1 MSYST
6 MNTYEMKKKIMNFS
20 KKSKKVF
27 KNFYNF
33 KNTINFF
40 VKNQN
45 LNYKVFKNTFFF
57 DIIDLEFK
65 KEADYMKLKFRAEK
79 KDIIAFVV
87 IMFFILYL
95 ICICILNFSFF
106 LNEGTPWGLNPFPA
120 FGSKYI
126 GATLLLWIA
135 SIGFLLASTSSYFF
149 TMEKGFGLTT
159 EKKEDGYARWA
170 KDKEIKT
177 AKGVVRVPYA
187 EKEAKAGGT
196 ALAYDKDAAYVDNGE
211 SHTLVIGAT
220 GSGKTQG
227 IINPTVQML
236 IKGRESMII
245 SDPKGEIYEDN
256 SGIMREL
263 GYQIII
269 LNFRDPQKGNCW
281 NPYHLPYKY
290 QKEGN
295 FDKANELLNDLSLN
309 IVVDGQGND
318 PFWQNSAASYLTG
331 LSLALFEDAKEEEI
345 NINSIN
351 LMMTV
356 GEDKYGASNYLKEYF
371 NAKDP
376 ASPACVNALGTVNAP
391 NETKGGI
398 VSVLKDKV
406 KTLAVT
412 KNLSEML
419 SKSDFD
425 MDSIGE
431 KPTAVFMIIQ
441 DEKTT
446 YHSLATIFVKQC
458 YESLISVAQKHG
470 GKLPVRTNFLL
481 DEFANMP
488 KFKDITTMVTAARS
502 RQIRFTFIIQNFAQL
517 KQNYGDHDAETIRG
531 NCGNLIYLLTGELS
545 ALEEI
550 SKLCGDK
557 LVRVGK
563 DKKEETRP
571 LVTVSELQRMK
582 PDEIILIKQRC
593 APYRGKLK
601 MDWDTD
607 FGFGRGVDHYGKNV
621 VYPQRTMDDIKTF
634 DLKEFVRKQKQ
645 EKLKNAG
652 MDGNSSPMGGGSPFG
667 MNPFGGGGMPGMG
680 SDMDIDKMIKEI
692 DAKIAELEKEEEEEK
707 KKQEA
712 EKNNK
717 KATDETKKVNSPED
731 KLFSTKNISEN
742 PKVDEVIHSNMVDF
756 NNFKVKEEKKAA
768 SKEEPKT
775 EDGKKETKEEKI
787 TNDKDKVSS
796 DYDDFFDDFFFEE

>member
-1 MSYST
+1 
-6 MNTYEMKKKIMNFS
+6 
-20 KKSKKVF
+20 
-27 KNFYNF
+27 
-33 KNTINFF
+33 
-40 VKNQN
+40 
-45 LNYKVFKNTFFF
+45 
-57 DIIDLEFK
+57 
-65 KEADYMKLKFRAEK
+65 MKLKFRAEK
-79 KDIIAFVV
+79 KDIIAFV
-87 IMFFILYL
+87 IITFFMLYL
-95 ICICILNFSFF
+95 ICICILNFSYF

-120 FGSKYI
+120 FSGRYI

-135 SIGFLLASTSSYFF
+135 SVGFLFGTTSSYFF
-149 TMEKGFGLTT
+149 TREKGFGFTT

-170 KDKEIKT
+170 KEKEIKT
-177 AKGVVRVPYA
+177 AKGVVRVPYI

-196 ALAYDKDAAYVDNGE
+196 PLVYDKEAAYVDNGE

-220 GSGKTQG
+220 GSGKTAG
-227 IINPTVQML
+227 IINPTVKML
-236 IKGRESMII
+236 MKARESMII

-331 LSLALFEDAKEEEI
+331 LSLALFEDAPEEEI
-345 NINSIN
+345 NINSVN
-351 LMMTV
+351 LMMTT

-419 SKSDFD
+419 SKSDFE

-458 YESLISVAQKHG
+458 YESLINVAQQHG

-582 PDEIILIKQRC
+582 DNEFILIKQRC
-593 APYRGKLK
+593 APFRGKLK
-601 MDWDTD
+601 KDYETD
-607 FGFGRGVDHYGKNV
+607 FGFGKGADHYGKNV
-621 VYPQRTMDDIKTF
+621 VYPQRTMDEIKTF
-634 DLKEFVRKQKQ
+634 NLKEFVKNQNK
-645 EKLKNAG
+645 ENLKKAG
-652 MDGNSSPMGGGSPFG
+652 KNGNSSPMGGGSPFG
-667 MNPFGGGGMPGMG
+667 MNPFGGGGMPSGMPGMG

-712 EKNNK
+712 EKNKTVENQESLNS
-717 KATDETKKVNSPED
+717 TITEETKEESDQNISSNEE
-731 KLFSTKNISEN
+731 KLFDTRNISKD
-742 PKVDEVIHSNMVDF
+742 PKIDEVIHSNMVDF
-756 NNFKVKEEKKAA
+756 NNFKLKEEKK
-768 SKEEPKT
+768 EEPKV
-775 EDGKKETKEEKI
+775 EDKKEEVKQEKTI
-787 TNDKDKVSS
+787 EDKDKVNTE
-796 DYDDFFDDFFFEE
+796 YDDFFDDFFFEE

>member
-1 MSYST
+1 
-6 MNTYEMKKKIMNFS
+6 
-20 KKSKKVF
+20 
-27 KNFYNF
+27 
-33 KNTINFF
+33 
-40 VKNQN
+40 
-45 LNYKVFKNTFFF
+45 
-57 DIIDLEFK
+57 
-65 KEADYMKLKFRAEK
+65 MKLKFRVEK
-79 KDIIAFVV
+79 KDVIAFAV
-87 IMFFILYL
+87 ISVFMLYL
-95 ICICILNFSFF
+95 VCLCVLNFSFII
-106 LNEGTPWGLNPFPA
+106 NEGTPWGLNPFLA
-120 FGSKYI
+120 FTPKYI
-126 GATLLLWIA
+126 GVTIMLWIA
-135 SIGFLLASTSSYFF
+135 SIAFLFASTSSYFF
-149 TMEKGFGLTT
+149 TREKGFGYTS

-170 KDKEIKT
+170 KEGEIKK
-177 AKGVVRVPYA
+177 AKGVVRVPYV
-187 EKEAKAGGT
+187 EKESKAGGT
-196 ALAYDKDAAYVDNGE
+196 PLVYDKEAAYVDNGE

-245 SDPKGEIYEDN
+245 SDPKGEIYHDN

-331 LSLALFEDAKEEEI
+331 LSLALFEDAPEEEI
-345 NINSIN
+345 NINSVN
-351 LMMTV
+351 LMMTT

-371 NAKDP
+371 HAKDP
-376 ASPACVNALGTVNAP
+376 ASPACVNALGTVDAP
-391 NETKGGI
+391 NETKGGV

-458 YESLISVAQKHG
+458 YEALINVAQQHG

-593 APYRGKLK
+593 APFRGKLK

-607 FGFGRGVDHYGKNV
+607 FGFGKGTDHYGKNV
-621 VYPQRTMDDIKTF
+621 IYPQREMTPIKTF
-634 DLKEFVRKQKQ
+634 DIKEFVRKQKQ
-645 EKLKNAG
+645 EKLQNAG
-652 MDGNSSPMGGGSPFG
+652 LDGNSSSPAGGGSPFG
-667 MNPFGGGGMPGMG
+667 MNPFGGGMPGMG

-712 EKNNK
+712 EKNKEIESKEEVINNSEEK
-717 KATDETKKVNSPED
+717 IIDKPASEPEPTKNNSEEE
-731 KLFSTKNISEN
+731 KLFDTRNISTDPNVNEI
-742 PKVDEVIHSNMVDF
+742 IHSNMVDF
-756 NNFKVKEEKKAA
+756 ENFKIKDEKEKIDNEN
-768 SKEEPKT
+768 KEEPKNNV
-775 EDGKKETKEEKI
+775 KKDNE
-787 TNDKDKVSS
+787 S

>member
-1 MSYST
+1 
-6 MNTYEMKKKIMNFS
+6 
-20 KKSKKVF
+20 
-27 KNFYNF
+27 
-33 KNTINFF
+33 
-40 VKNQN
+40 
-45 LNYKVFKNTFFF
+45 
-57 DIIDLEFK
+57 
-65 KEADYMKLKFRAEK
+65 MKLKFRAEK
-79 KDIIAFVV
+79 KDVIAFACVAGF
-87 IMFFILYL
+87 MLYL
-95 ICICILNFSFF
+95 VAICVLNVSFIVQ
-106 LNEGTPWGLNPFPA
+106 EGTPWGLNPILA
-120 FGSKYI
+120 FTPKYI
-126 GATLLLWIA
+126 VTTLVLWFVSIA
-135 SIGFLLASTSSYFF
+135 FLFSSTSSYFF
-149 TMEKGFGLTT
+149 TREKGFGYTS

-170 KDKEIKT
+170 KEGEIKK
-177 AKGVVRVPYA
+177 AKGVVRVPYVD
-187 EKEAKAGGT
+187 KKSNAGGT
-196 ALAYDKDAAYVDNGE
+196 PLVYDKEAAYVDNGE

-220 GSGKTQG
+220 GSGKTAG
-227 IINPTVQML
+227 IINPTVKML
-236 IKGRESMII
+236 MKARESMII

-256 SGIMREL
+256 SGLLREL
-263 GYQIII
+263 GYEIII

-290 QKEGN
+290 QKDGN
-295 FDKANELLNDLSLN
+295 FDKANELLNDLSTN

-318 PFWQNSAASYLTG
+318 PFWQDSAASYLTG
-331 LSLALFEDAKEEEI
+331 LSLAMFEDAKPEEI
-345 NINSIN
+345 NINTVN
-351 LMMTV
+351 LMMTT

-398 VSVLKDKV
+398 VSVLKQKV

-419 SKSDFD
+419 SKNDFE

-458 YESLISVAQKHG
+458 YEALINVAHQHG

-582 PDEIILIKQRC
+582 DNEFILIKQRC
-593 APYRGKLK
+593 APFKGKLK
-601 MDWDTD
+601 KDYETD
-607 FGFGRGVDHYGKNV
+607 FGFGKGADHYGKNV
-621 VYPQRTMDDIKTF
+621 VYPQREMTPIKTF
-634 DLKEFVRKQKQ
+634 DIKEFVRKKKQ
-645 EKLKNAG
+645 EALENI
-652 MDGNSSPMGGGSPFG
+652 GNDSSSNGGRSPF
-667 MNPFGGGGMPGMG
+667 PTFPGMPGG
-680 SDMDIDKMIKEI
+680 PKDLSSASDFDIDKMIKEI
-692 DAKIAELEKEEEEEK
+692 DAEIARLEAEEKKEAEKKDNDKNVETLQTPKVEEKEEEKLDNILSGPSLSQSQPAEQTNTHDSSNKEPNIEK
-707 KKQEA
+707 
-712 EKNNK
+712 
-717 KATDETKKVNSPED
+717 V
-731 KLFSTKNISEN
+731 
-742 PKVDEVIHSNMVDF
+742 VHSNMVDLHTF
-756 NNFKVKEEKKAA
+756 ELKDDEKKN
-768 SKEEPKT
+768 EENKNSDVVVN
-775 EDGKKETKEEKI
+775 ENKKDQI
-787 TNDKDKVSS
+787 LSDKD

>member
-1 MSYST
+1 
-6 MNTYEMKKKIMNFS
+6 
-20 KKSKKVF
+20 
-27 KNFYNF
+27 
-33 KNTINFF
+33 
-40 VKNQN
+40 
-45 LNYKVFKNTFFF
+45 
-57 DIIDLEFK
+57 
-65 KEADYMKLKFRAEK
+65 MKLKFRAEK
-79 KDIIAFVV
+79 KDVIAFAV
-87 IMFFILYL
+87 ISVFMLYL
-95 ICICILNFSFF
+95 VCLCVLNFSFII
-106 LNEGTPWGLNPFPA
+106 NEGTPWGLNPFLA
-120 FGSKYI
+120 FTPKYI
-126 GATLLLWIA
+126 GVTIMLWIA
-135 SIGFLLASTSSYFF
+135 SIAFLFASTSSYFF
-149 TMEKGFGLTT
+149 TREKGFGYTS

-170 KDKEIKT
+170 KEGEIKK
-177 AKGVVRVPYA
+177 AKGVVRVPYV

-196 ALAYDKDAAYVDNGE
+196 PLVYDKEAAYVDNGE

-245 SDPKGEIYEDN
+245 SDPKGEIYHDN

-331 LSLALFEDAKEEEI
+331 LSLALFEDAPEEEI
-345 NINSIN
+345 NINSVN
-351 LMMTV
+351 LMMTT

-371 NAKDP
+371 HAKDP
-376 ASPACVNALGTVNAP
+376 ASPACVNALGTVDAP
-391 NETKGGI
+391 NETKGGV

-458 YESLISVAQKHG
+458 YEALINVAQQHG

-593 APYRGKLK
+593 APFRGKLK

-607 FGFGRGVDHYGKNV
+607 FGFGKGTDHYGKNV
-621 VYPQRTMDDIKTF
+621 IYPQREMTPIKTF
-634 DLKEFVRKQKQ
+634 DIKEFVRKQKQ
-645 EKLKNAG
+645 EKLQNAG
-652 MDGNSSPMGGGSPFG
+652 LDGTSSSPMGGGSPFC
-667 MNPFGGGGMPGMG
+667 MNPFGGMPGMG

-712 EKNNK
+712 EKNK
-717 KATDETKKVNSPED
+717 KIESKEEVINNSEEKNIDKPASGPEPIKSNSEEE
-731 KLFSTKNISEN
+731 KLFDTRNISTDPNVNEI
-742 PKVDEVIHSNMVDF
+742 IHSNMVDF
-756 NNFKVKEEKKAA
+756 ENFKIKDDKEKIDNENKEESKNNVKK
-768 SKEEPKT
+768 
-775 EDGKKETKEEKI
+775 D
-787 TNDKDKVSS
+787 NDS

>member
-1 MSYST
+1 
-6 MNTYEMKKKIMNFS
+6 
-20 KKSKKVF
+20 
-27 KNFYNF
+27 
-33 KNTINFF
+33 
-40 VKNQN
+40 
-45 LNYKVFKNTFFF
+45 
-57 DIIDLEFK
+57 
-65 KEADYMKLKFRAEK
+65 MKLKFRAEK
-79 KDIIAFVV
+79 KDVIAFACVAGF
-87 IMFFILYL
+87 MLYL
-95 ICICILNFSFF
+95 VAICVLNVSFIIQ
-106 LNEGTPWGLNPFPA
+106 EGTPWGINPFLA
-120 FGSKYI
+120 FTPKYI
-126 GATLLLWIA
+126 VATLTLWFA
-135 SIGFLLASTSSYFF
+135 SIAFLFASTSSYFF
-149 TMEKGFGLTT
+149 TREKGFGYTS

-170 KDKEIKT
+170 KDKEIKK
-177 AKGVVRVPYA
+177 AKDVVRVPYI

-196 ALAYDKDAAYVDNGE
+196 ALVYDKDAAYVDNGE
-211 SHTLVIGAT
+211 YHTLVLGAT

-236 IKGRESMII
+236 IKSRESMII
-245 SDPKGEIYEDN
+245 SDPKGEIYNDN

-309 IVVDGQGND
+309 IVVDGQGQD

-331 LSLALFEDAKEEEI
+331 LSLALFEDAPEEEI
-345 NINSIN
+345 NINSVN
-351 LMMTV
+351 LMMTT

-371 NAKDP
+371 HAKDP
-376 ASPACVNALGTVNAP
+376 ASPACINALGTVDAP
-391 NETKGGI
+391 NETKGGV

-458 YESLISVAQKHG
+458 YEALINVAHQHG

-571 LVTVSELQRMK
+571 LITVSELQRMK
-582 PDEIILIKQRC
+582 PDEIILIRQRC
-593 APYRGKLK
+593 APFRGKLK

-621 VYPQRTMDDIKTF
+621 VYPQREMTPIKTF
-634 DLKEFVRKQKQ
+634 DIKEFVRKKKQ
-645 EKLKNAG
+645 EALENI
-652 MDGNSSPMGGGSPFG
+652 GNDSSSNGGRSPF
-667 MNPFGGGGMPGMG
+667 PTFPGMPGG
-680 SDMDIDKMIKEI
+680 PKDLSSASDFDIDKMIKEI
-692 DAKIAELEKEEEEEK
+692 DAEIARLEAEEKKEAEKKDNDKKVETLQTPKVEEKEEEKLDNILSGPSLSQSQPAEQTNTHDSSNKEPNIEK
-707 KKQEA
+707 
-712 EKNNK
+712 
-717 KATDETKKVNSPED
+717 V
-731 KLFSTKNISEN
+731 
-742 PKVDEVIHSNMVDF
+742 VHSNMVDLHTF
-756 NNFKVKEEKKAA
+756 ELKDDEKKN
-768 SKEEPKT
+768 EENKNSDVVVN
-775 EDGKKETKEEKI
+775 ENKKDQI
-787 TNDKDKVSS
+787 LSDKD